1 MVNRKIGELEKMTHF
16 GGLVPAAITPM
27 TAAGKIHEEGFRR
40 VLDFN
45 LSAGAHG
52 FWVAGGTGESVLL
65 EDEENRQLAGIAAEQ
80 VSGRGVVIMHVGAA
94 TTVRAAAL
102 AEHAAN
108 VGVTAICCV
117 PPFFYRRT
125 DEEIVEYYRVV
136 AGAANLPLFV
146 YNLPGMTGV
155 EITVEL
161 MGKIQESVPQL
172 VGLKHSSSL
181 FANVH
186 EFAQMGLQCFIG
198 SSALMLPALSL
209 GAVGCVDGPPLMA
222 PEAWMKI
229 WQAHKAGDQGAAA
242 AAQSEARKVIS
253 LARHFN
259 GGSYF
264 GIMKAVLSHRIGVD
278 CGDPRLPA
286 APLTQAQKTE
296 VIGLAEGLGLHP
308 VV

>member
-108 VGVTAICCV
+108 VGVTAICCI
-117 PPFFYRRT
+117 RDNT
-125 DEEIVEYYRVV
+125 DELVARPSRRWRGHTEQRVLRSQSV
-136 AGAANLPLFV
+136 CTAAIKRIGRPAKKPLFV
-146 YNLPGMTGV
+146 LSRKKVQSFFDHAKTDGV
-155 EITVEL
+155 
-161 MGKIQESVPQL
+161 P
-172 VGLKHSSSL
+172 
-181 FANVH
+181 
-186 EFAQMGLQCFIG
+186 AQRALRE
-198 SSALMLPALSL
+198 SSAPQHPL
-209 GAVGCVDGPPLMA
+209 GAESLVHGFYVGMHIRMWPVLRGNPVDP
-222 PEAWMKI
+222 
-229 WQAHKAGDQGAAA
+229 
-242 AAQSEARKVIS
+242 
-253 LARHFN
+253 
-259 GGSYF
+259 GGF
-264 GIMKAVLSHRIGVD
+264 DIQIGMS
-278 CGDPRLPA
+278 RRR
-286 APLTQAQKTE
+286 
-296 VIGLAEGLGLHP
+296 
-308 VV
+308 